1 MAVYLPKYDGYIVDN
16 PDIDFIRCDGTAF
29 SFKEVSTASVT
40 NTSNQI
46 TVTGGQG
53 RSPLAYI
60 DSDITSELTFS
71 SALFT
76 LDMFA
81 MANAEPIEEG
91 DYGTLESGVFTLT
104 KSGGFASASL
114 PFEVKEGSVKVLRP
128 AGFVEVVDPEYG
140 MPDIGEFE
148 VHITEAGEDTEGATQ
163 IQFGPVNQF
172 TGIDEIRVAYIR
184 RVVEAS
190 KVSVT
195 TESTTAKGSLYAHY
209 PVYSS
214 GSDCSEESKKGILHI
229 CMERCRATA
238 LPGFDNSYKTSSTNS
253 VTFSA
258 IDTKKKNKNFVEY
271 FYEDLTEEGEPVE
284 YFLSDLWIDAYG
296 SVGKIG
302 SLTPTFSADE
312 TEYTVSVDL
321 NSNVSLAFIVTAEAD
336 DGVPI
341 FMEKD
346 GAYTKP
352 NFSVDVST
360 MGIGSQKTVELTV
373 TAGDGFGATTYTVT
387 ITILRVS

>member
-1 MAVYLPKYDGYIVDN
+1 
-16 PDIDFIRCDGTAF
+16 
-29 SFKEVSTASVT
+29 
-40 NTSNQI
+40 
-46 TVTGGQG
+46 
-53 RSPLAYI
+53 
-60 DSDITSELTFS
+60 
-71 SALFT
+71 
-76 LDMFA
+76 
-81 MANAEPIEEG
+81 
-91 DYGTLESGVFTLT
+91 
-104 KSGGFASASL
+104 
-114 PFEVKEGSVKVLRP
+114 
-128 AGFVEVVDPEYG
+128 
-140 MPDIGEFE
+140 MPDVGEFE

-229 CMERCRATA
+229 CMERCRATV

-258 IDTKKKNKNFVEY
+258 IDTKKRNKNFVEY

-284 YFLSDLWIDAYG
+284 YLLSSLAITATG
-296 SVGKIG
+296 SVATVG
-302 SLTPTFSADE
+302 SLSPSFSSEEHD
-312 TEYTVSVDL
+312 YTQSIEL
-321 NSNVSLAFIVTAEAD
+321 NGNLSLAFDVTAQTED
-336 DGVPI
+336 DVPI
-341 FMEKD
+341 SIEKD

-352 NFSVDVST
+352 HFTVDVSS
-360 MGIGSQKTVELTV
+360 MSLGAQKTVVLSI
-373 TAGDGFGATTYTVT
+373 TAGSGFGATTYTVT